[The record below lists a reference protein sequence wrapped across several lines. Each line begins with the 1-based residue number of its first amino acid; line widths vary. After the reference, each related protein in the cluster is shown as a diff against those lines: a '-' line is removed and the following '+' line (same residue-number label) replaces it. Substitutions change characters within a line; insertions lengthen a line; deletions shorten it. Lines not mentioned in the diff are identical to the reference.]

1 MDRRLRQL
9 ILILVPLVVIL
20 GAVRLLASDAYLSF
34 EYGKKSFPADRFGF
48 TPEERLGYARENF
61 RYVREKQPV
70 EVLEASTYAGRPLYN
85 ERETGHMVDVQSV
98 YVFSRQ
104 VWWGSLGLLVL
115 SAGILFRRPDG
126 LRRFGSAL
134 KVGGLVT
141 AALVLAAGVLAVT
154 AWQAWFLAF
163 HQAFFQPGT
172 WVFDPSDTL
181 IRLFPETFWFDSAL
195 TVSVLS
201 FVGGMLVFAAGAAL
215 ARKGPNPT
223 NQPKEKQI
231 MKESCHVEPV
241 QKAATPAERQ
251 VEQRSVLS
259 VWGMGCPN
267 CAARVR
273 NSLVSLH
280 GVVDAA
286 VDHEAG
292 TAEVLY
298 NPDLVGV
305 PALIAAVSL
314 AGNDGRHRYY
324 AQLPA

>member
-1 MDRRLRQL
+1 
-9 ILILVPLVVIL
+9 
-20 GAVRLLASDAYLSF
+20 
-34 EYGKKSFPADRFGF
+34 
-48 TPEERLGYARENF
+48 
-61 RYVREKQPV
+61 VREKQPI
-70 EVLEASTYAGRPLYN
+70 EVLEASTYAGRLLYN
-85 ERETGHMVDVQSV
+85 EREIRHMEDVQSV
-98 YVFSRQ
+98 YVFTRL
-104 VWWGSLGLLVL
+104 VWWGSLVLLVL
-115 SAGILFRRPDG
+115 SGAALSRRPG
-126 LRRFGSAL
+126 GALHLASAL
-134 KVGGLVT
+134 RAGGLLT
-141 AALVLAAGVLAVT
+141 GALVLAVGVLAVT

-195 TVSVLS
+195 TLSVLS
-201 FVGGMLVFAAGAAL
+201 FVGGMLVFAAGTAL
-215 ARKGPNPT
+215 ARKRTYPT
-223 NQPKEKQI
+223 NRPKEKQI

-273 NSLVSLH
+273 NSLVSVH

-298 NPDLVGV
+298 NPHLVGV
-305 PALIAAVSL
+305 SALIAAVSQ